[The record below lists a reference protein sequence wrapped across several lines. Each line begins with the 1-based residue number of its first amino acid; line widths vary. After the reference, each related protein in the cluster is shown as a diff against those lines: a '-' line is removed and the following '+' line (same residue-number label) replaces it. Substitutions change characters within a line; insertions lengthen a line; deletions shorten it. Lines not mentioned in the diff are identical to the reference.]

1 MGEQTRSNAPRHLF
15 VTGRLA
21 EFSLRK
27 VLDDLSAQ
35 AGFTAEV
42 AVLPITVAALM
53 TPRWV
58 ARHLE
63 VPNGIDRV
71 ILPGFCAGDLAPIVE
86 RARGIPVEPG
96 PEDLRDLPRHFGHV
110 SQSKTPYG
118 QYDIEILAEI
128 NHAPGLEHQELLR
141 QADLFQSQGADVID
155 LGCIPGTTWTQ
166 AGDAVAA
173 LRDRGIRV
181 SIDSFD
187 PAEIEL
193 AVSAGAE
200 LVLSVNATN
209 RQHAPD
215 WGVEVVAIPDQPGS
229 LTGLDETIEFLRR
242 YGVPFRVDAIL
253 EPIGFGFAPR
263 SAAISISGPA
273 TRMRR

>member
-1 MGEQTRSNAPRHLF
+1 MGKQTRSNAPRYLF

-21 EFSLRK
+21 EFSLRE
-27 VLDDLSAQ
+27 VLDDLAAR

-53 TPRWV
+53 TPGGLR
-58 ARHLE
+58 AISRS
-63 VPNGIDRV
+63 PDGIDRV
-71 ILPGFCAGDLAPIVE
+71 ILPGYCGAISLRSLSVHGDSR
-86 RARGIPVEPG
+86 RAWPG
-96 PEDLRDLPRHFGHV
+96 RPAQPAASLRPRKP
-110 SQSKTPYG
+110 SKTPLRP
-118 QYDIEILAEI
+118 YDIEILAEI
-128 NHAPGLEHQELLR
+128 NHAPGSNTRNCSDKQTSSNLR
-141 QADLFQSQGADVID
+141 GQMSSTS
-155 LGCIPGTTWTQ
+155 GCIPGTTWTQ

-253 EPIGFGFAPR
+253 EPIGFGFAAR